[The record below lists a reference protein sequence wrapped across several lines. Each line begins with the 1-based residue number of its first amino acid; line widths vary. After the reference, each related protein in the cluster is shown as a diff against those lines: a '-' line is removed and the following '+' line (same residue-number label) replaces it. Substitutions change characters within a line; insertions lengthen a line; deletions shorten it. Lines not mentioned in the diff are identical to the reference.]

1 MAATVTWQYSD
12 WRSQA
17 TPALQLERLKLHL
30 QEVEGYMIES
40 SSKAR
45 TIKLNDNLLPHLQA
59 ELQRLESK
67 IALKSLGGRF
77 GVSSF
82 HRGGNA

>member
-45 TIKLNDNLLPHLQA
+45 TIKLSDSLLPHLQS
-59 ELQRLESK
+59 ELQRLEARV
-67 IALKSLGGRF
+67 ALKSLGGRF

-82 HRGGNA
+82 QRGGNA